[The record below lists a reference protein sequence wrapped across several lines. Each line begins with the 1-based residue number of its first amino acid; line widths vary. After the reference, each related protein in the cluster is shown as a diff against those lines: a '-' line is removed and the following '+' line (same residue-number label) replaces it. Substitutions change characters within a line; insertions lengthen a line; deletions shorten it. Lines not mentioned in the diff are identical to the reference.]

1 MLFRSE
7 IYDECAKENL
17 HRPKLIAPILKAV
30 VPEYKECTVEE
41 VVSYIVSDSICDD
54 PVDDVSVMTHS
65 METEMNSISEK
76 LVRYDTRFKA
86 LNPKLSNQEISF
98 F

>member
-1 MLFRSE
+1 MASKEEISINATKGRE

-41 VVSYIVSDSICDD
+41 VVS
-54 PVDDVSVMTHS
+54 
-65 METEMNSISEK
+65 
-76 LVRYDTRFKA
+76 
-86 LNPKLSNQEISF
+86 
-98 F
+98 